1 MNEVK
6 QLCHVKKFL
15 LDIGFDYDFIL
26 YGIVSQETPHRLAWI
41 INDSLQ
47 TNFIREEDMTLTFDD
62 AESLLLSRFSYHD
75 ELNRLDF
82 DLFSNKYETSFWLPE
97 LKKIDYLLMVKGAL
111 DSFKKRKFAEPFK
124 HIQSIQIITEINHKK
139 LKQKERL
146 IF

>member
-1 MNEVK
+1 LNEVK
-6 QLCHVKKFL
+6 QLCQVKKFL
-15 LDIGFDYDFIL
+15 LDIGFDYDFVL
-26 YGIVSQETPHRLAWI
+26 YGIVSQETPHRLAWV
-41 INDSLQ
+41 INESLQ
-47 TNFIREEDMTLTFDD
+47 TNFTREEDMALTFDD
-62 AESLLLSRFSYHD
+62 AESLLLPRFSYHD

-82 DLFSNKYETSFWLPE
+82 DLLSNKYETSFWLPE

-111 DSFKKRKFAEPFK
+111 DSFKKRKFMEPFK